1 MYLYSKHVLF
11 NTSFISDSDLQFL
24 HMKSLDCRQQDVR
37 ATEIDKVD
45 VHTSFRPGDIIRA
58 EVVSFEKK
66 FSVQAFVGLSIN
78 WHTVLVHLTPN
89 NHR

>member
-1 MYLYSKHVLF
+1 MWLL
-11 NTSFISDSDLQFL
+11 NTSFISDNDLQFL
-24 HMKSLDCRQQDVR
+24 YMKSLDCRQQDVR

-66 FSVQAFVGLSIN
+66 
-78 WHTVLVHLTPN
+78 LVCRQLLDLALIGAQYWST
-89 NHR
+89 